1 MDKHILCIDLKSFF
15 ASVECVIRGLDPFST
30 PLVVASKR
38 KDSNGAI
45 TLAVT
50 PYLKKQGLPSRIRLY
65 EIPKN
70 IHYFIVPPQMKLY
83 VQKSKEVISI
93 YADFISLDDIHIY
106 SIDECFLDV
115 TNYLKFY
122 QMSDIKLAQKI
133 LQTIKEKTSLTATC
147 GIGPNLFLAK
157 VAMDTEAKKNTS
169 GIAKWSYDDVPTKL
183 WSITPL
189 SKIWGIGPRMEKRLN
204 DLNIYSL
211 KDLALYDPQ
220 KLKEKFGVFGL
231 ELHNH
236 ALGIDNS
243 EIKDF
248 KKVAKE
254 KSISES
260 QVLFRDYYA
269 PDIYLIIREMTE
281 NLCRRLRTNNYMTKT
296 IYLKITYSK
305 TYSSSFS
312 HHITLDTPTDYPVLI
327 YHNLKLIFDKYYEN
341 LPIRKVGIAFSSLT
355 SNNYQQLDIF
365 HNPIDKE
372 KDTNLLKT
380 IDNIKNTF
388 GKNSILK
395 ASSLLEC
402 STAKE
407 RNHMI
412 GGHHE

>member
-1 MDKHILCIDLKSFF
+1 MDKHIMCIDLKSFF
-15 ASVECVIRGLDPFST
+15 ASVECVDRGLDPFST

-38 KDSNGAI
+38 KESNGAI

-65 EIPKN
+65 EIPKD
-70 IHYFIVPPQMKLY
+70 IKYFIVPPRMKLY
-83 VQKSKEVISI
+83 MEKSKEVVSI

-106 SIDECFLDV
+106 SVDECFLDV

-122 QMSDIKLAQKI
+122 QMSDLELAKKI
-133 LQTIKEKTSLTATC
+133 LETVKEKTGLTATC

-157 VAMDTEAKKNTS
+157 VAMDVEAKKNED
-169 GIAKWSYDDVPTKL
+169 GIAKWTFDDVKTKL
-183 WSITPL
+183 WKISPL
-189 SKIWGIGPRMEKRLN
+189 SKVWGIGSRMEKRLN
-204 DLNIYSL
+204 TLNIYTV
-211 KDLALYDPQ
+211 KDLALYDPL
-220 KLKEKFGVFGL
+220 KLKEKFGVMGL

-236 ALGIDNS
+236 ANGIDYS

-248 KKVAKE
+248 KEEAKE

-269 PDIYLIIREMTE
+269 PDIYIIIREMTE
-281 NLCRRLRTNNYMTKT
+281 NLCRRLRASSLLTKT

-305 TYSSSFS
+305 DYASSFS
-312 HHITLDTPTDYPVLI
+312 HHITLDSAIDDPLI
-327 YHNLKLIFDKYYEN
+327 IYQNFLLIFDKYYEN
-341 LPIRKVGIAFSSLT
+341 LPIRKVGLAFSSLS
-355 SNNYQQLDIF
+355 SNSYEQLNIF
-365 HNPIDKE
+365 NNVLDRE
-372 KDTNLLKT
+372 KDKKLLKT
-380 IDNIKNTF
+380 VDDIKNTF

-395 ASSLLEC
+395 ASALLDA

-407 RNHMI
+407 RNHKL

>member
-1 MDKHILCIDLKSFF
+1 MDKHIMCIDLKSFF
-15 ASVECVIRGLDPFST
+15 ASVECIDRGLDPFST

-38 KDSNGAI
+38 EGSNGAI

-50 PYLKKQGLPSRIRLY
+50 PYLKKQGVPSRVRLY
-65 EIPKN
+65 EIPKK
-70 IHYFIVPPQMKLY
+70 IKYFIVPPRMKLY
-83 VQKSKEVISI
+83 VEKSKEVVSI
-93 YADFISLDDIHIY
+93 YANFISLDDIHIY

-122 QMSDIKLAQKI
+122 KMSDLELAKKI
-133 LQTIKEKTSLTATC
+133 LQTIKDKTGLTATC

-157 VAMDTEAKKNTS
+157 VAMDTEAKKNED
-169 GIAKWSYDDVPTKL
+169 GIAKWTFDDVETKL
-183 WSITPL
+183 WHIAPL

-204 DLNIYSL
+204 ALNIYSL
-211 KDLALYDPQ
+211 KDLALYDTQ
-220 KLKEKFGVFGL
+220 KLKAKFGVMGV

-248 KKVAKE
+248 KVEAKE

-269 PDIYLIIREMTE
+269 PDIYIIIREITE
-281 NLCRRLRTNNYMTKT
+281 NLCRRLRSNNFITKT
-296 IYLKITYSK
+296 IYLHITYSK
-305 TYSSSFS
+305 EYQSSFS
-312 HHITLDTPTDYPVLI
+312 HHVTLDTATDFPLI
-327 YHNLKLIFDKYYEN
+327 IYNNLKLIFDKYYEN
-341 LPIRKVGIAFSSLT
+341 LPIRKVGIAFSSL
-355 SNNYQQLDIF
+355 SLNNYQQLDIF
-365 HNPIDKE
+365 NTIEDKE
-372 KDTNLLKT
+372 KDSNLLKT
-380 IDNIKNTF
+380 VDMIKDTF

-395 ASSLLEC
+395 ASSLLEA

-407 RNHMI
+407 RNQML